1 MSKLK
6 KYREDHLISKAELAS
21 QAALSALT
29 IDRIEKGLVC
39 RIDMQRKI
47 LAALGLAAENKGL
60 LFDDT
65 PDPPPNEE

>member
-1 MSKLK
+1 
-6 KYREDHLISKAELAS
+6 LAS